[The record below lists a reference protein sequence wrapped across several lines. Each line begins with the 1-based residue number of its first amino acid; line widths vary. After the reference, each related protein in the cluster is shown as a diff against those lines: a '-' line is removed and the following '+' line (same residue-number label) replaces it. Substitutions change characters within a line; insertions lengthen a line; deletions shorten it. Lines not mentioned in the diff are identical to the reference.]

1 MGKFHLSMLEDRGS
15 LGIDFGEWNIAIS
28 IGKGV
33 YADDGE
39 VIDAEGLNIL
49 TTNLCEV
56 MVTHI
61 PTRTQLTGL
70 FLDEPSS
77 TAGVEGWVNPEM
89 LSRII
94 ERVARTTIVHRDDK
108 SMIVSVST
116 NRPAFTVKFARA
128 R

>member
-15 LGIDFGEWNIAIS
+15 LGIDLGEWSIAIS
-28 IGKGV
+28 LGKSV

-70 FLDEPSS
+70 FLDEPSNAS
-77 TAGVEGWVNPEM
+77 IEGFVNPEM

-94 ERVARTTIVHRDDK
+94 ERVVRTTIVHRDDE

-116 NRPAFTVKFARA
+116 NRPAFTVKFART